1 VNYIRIAE
9 MLSDAIASDAESE
22 EGAKFVI
29 SYCLKVTLETACYRQ
44 MSLNG
49 SGLIA
54 EYLTVFAILAW
65 PR

>member
-1 VNYIRIAE
+1 

-54 EYLTVFAILAW
+54 EYLTVFAIPAW

>member
-1 VNYIRIAE
+1 
-9 MLSDAIASDAESE
+9 MLSDAIASDAQGE

-29 SYCLKVTLETACYRQ
+29 SYCLKVALETTCYRQ
-44 MSLNG
+44 ISRKG

-54 EYLTVFAILAW
+54 EYLTVFVILAW